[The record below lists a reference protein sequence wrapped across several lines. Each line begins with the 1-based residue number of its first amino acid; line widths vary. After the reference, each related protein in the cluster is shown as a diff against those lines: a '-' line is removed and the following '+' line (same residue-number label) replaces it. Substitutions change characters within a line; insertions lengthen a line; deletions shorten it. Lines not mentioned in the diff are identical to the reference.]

1 MISGK
6 ILGKIWENLGRIGTE
21 KGAKIV
27 LSNDWQRTVMRTP
40 KKYRGFC
47 LLDSKDRLAGCLGLL
62 ETFIKRTF
70 YC

>member
-6 ILGKIWENLGRIGTE
+6 NLGKIWEKSGRIGTE

-40 KKYRGFC
+40 KNTEA
-47 LLDSKDRLAGCLGLL
+47 SAS
-62 ETFIKRTF
+62 
-70 YC
+70 

>member
-40 KKYRGFC
+40 KNTEV
-47 LLDSKDRLAGCLGLL
+47 SAS
-62 ETFIKRTF
+62 
-70 YC
+70 

>member
-27 LSNDWQRTVMRTP
+27 LSNDWEHTVMRTP
-40 KKYRGFC
+40 TNAEAFA
-47 LLDSKDRLAGCLGLL
+47 S
-62 ETFIKRTF
+62 
-70 YC
+70 